1 MTMIAG
7 GGFGSRRPCARMALL
22 LSCTHVA
29 ACAHP
34 AEPPAFR
41 VVGTASAKPE
51 PPSPSPPPNAAPSA
65 VPFDELALSKPEPT
79 VEVSRDRCEGGASTY
94 LDVETAA
101 VRSPHHDQS
110 LGKITVVMRAKA
122 DGQELARHEEQER
135 WTCLGFSASRQA
147 YVLVGRWEA
156 GISVMVR
163 SILFW
168 GEGQPQPQESS
179 FVRDQL
185 VADQVL
191 VDDDKKYIV
200 ILGRKAGGDEG
211 VFLLTPQDDRVRFLG
226 PPPSPPPFNADE
238 NARWAERKADEPAL
252 SRWGWDTSASVREW
266 ETPLEPEVLSFSGST
281 LVANY
286 GRDTRVMRA
295 KSRQRK
301 SWDLAKEAEKK

>member
-1 MTMIAG
+1 MIVG
-7 GGFGSRRPCARMALL
+7 GGFGSRLPCARMALL

-34 AEPPAFR
+34 AEPPALR
-41 VVGTASAKPE
+41 VVETAPAKPE
-51 PPSPSPPPNAAPSA
+51 LPPSAAPSA
-65 VPFDELALSKPEPT
+65 VPFDELALIKPEPT
-79 VEVSRDRCEGGASTY
+79 VEVSHDRCEGGASTY

-110 LGKITVVMRAKA
+110 LGKITMVMRAKA
-122 DGQELARHEEQER
+122 DGKELARHEEQER
-135 WTCLGFSASRQA
+135 WTCVGFSASRQA

-168 GEGQPQPQESS
+168 REGQPKPEESS
-179 FVRDQL
+179 FVREQL
-185 VADQVL
+185 VA
-191 VDDDKKYIV
+191 DDKKYIV

-211 VFLLTPQDDRVRFLG
+211 VFLLTPGDDRVRFLG
-226 PPPSPPPFNADE
+226 APPSPPPFNADE

-266 ETPLEPEVLSFSGST
+266 ETPLEPEVLSLSGST
-281 LVANY
+281 LVASY
-286 GRDTRVMRA
+286 GHDTRVARA

-301 SWDLAKEAEKK
+301 SWDLAKEAVKAEKK